1 MWYGK
6 RVGQENKNRNTE
18 ILASH
23 REGSGRMIPKKS
35 KDGKPKDME
44 AEIRGYP

>member
-23 REGSGRMIPKKS
+23 RGGWEVDSEEK
-35 KDGKPKDME
+35 
-44 AEIRGYP
+44 

>member
-1 MWYGK
+1 M
-6 RVGQENKNRNTE
+6 ENRKNHADLLQALTE

>member
-6 RVGQENKNRNTE
+6 RVGQENKNRNTR

-23 REGSGRMIPKKS
+23 RGVWEVDSEEK
-35 KDGKPKDME
+35 
-44 AEIRGYP
+44 

>member
-6 RVGQENKNRNTE
+6 RVGQENKNRNMG

-23 REGSGRMIPKKS
+23 RGGCEGDSEEK
-35 KDGKPKDME
+35 
-44 AEIRGYP
+44 